1 MQWESQHTRRKQ
13 KRLHIVLC
21 MFFVIP
27 LILFVM
33 LSVAYTE
40 AKDKKVATTS
50 QEGQGI
56 EEKWGIKIQSL
67 RATAE
72 GFMLDFRYRII
83 DPEKSKM
90 LLDRNAKP
98 YLLNQAT
105 GEKMPVV
112 RSRFGPIRHTT
123 AKPTVDRNYSILFSN
138 MNKSVKK
145 GDKVTI
151 VIGEFKAE
159 NLVVEA
165 VEPPVPASGNPVHE
179 ASTTTKTDAVEEEF
193 TNPKNPVEVTAGQNF
208 TIILGAN
215 HTTGYR
221 WEIAHGIDKSIVEL
235 VGSVYEASDT
245 KKVGSGGRE
254 VWTFLAKSPGKTKVS
269 YEYVRPW
276 EKQAGPAKTTSLEII
291 VK

>member
-1 MQWESQHTRRKQ
+1 MQWESHYTRRK
-13 KRLHIVLC
+13 RRRFPIVLC
-21 MFFVIP
+21 MFFSVFIISFMIATAAFSKENSEEVVITP
-27 LILFVM
+27 
-33 LSVAYTE
+33 
-40 AKDKKVATTS
+40 
-50 QEGQGI
+50 QEGRDI
-56 EEKWGIKIQSL
+56 EEKWGIKIQSV

-123 AKPTVDRNYSILFSN
+123 AKPTVDRNYSVLFSN

-179 ASTTTKTDAVEEEF
+179 VSTTTKTDSVEEGF

-221 WEIAHGIDKSIVEL
+221 WELASTMDKSIVEL

-245 KKVGSGGRE
+245 QKVGSGGRE

-269 YEYVRPW
+269 FQYVRPW
-276 EKQAGPAKTTSLEII
+276 EKQAGPAKTTSFEII
-291 VK
+291 VQ

>member
-1 MQWESQHTRRKQ
+1 MGVTAYSQETK
-13 KRLHIVLC
+13 KAPDSSLHVFCNPPRPVCDALW
-21 MFFVIP
+21 
-27 LILFVM
+27 
-33 LSVAYTE
+33 AYTE

-50 QEGQGI
+50 QEGQGV
-56 EEKWGIKIQSL
+56 EEKWGIKIQSVK
-67 RATAE
+67 ATAE

-221 WEIAHGIDKSIVEL
+221 WEIAQWHRQKYCGTGRVGVRGI
-235 VGSVYEASDT
+235 
-245 KKVGSGGRE
+245 
-254 VWTFLAKSPGKTKVS
+254 
-269 YEYVRPW
+269 
-276 EKQAGPAKTTSLEII
+276 
-291 VK
+291 